1 MTQRPAT
8 STPASIARAAAAIEA
23 AASLDKS
30 DITPLLDSV
39 TDLVIVV
46 SGDRIAYINRAGCE
60 FLGAAGGND
69 ILGEPL
75 DKFLDPRLV
84 YAPLLRKHEAGQNET
99 DLWVRVPLRR
109 VDGNSVEADVRPVLI
124 AERKALAIIGRRTGM
139 VELLD
144 PDAPAAAL
152 HAADGL
158 KQLIANMAHELRTPL
173 NAIIGFSEIIAERMF
188 GDINDRYVAYASD
201 ILASGQHLLRII
213 NDILDYAKVESGESL
228 LRLEKAPVNDVIRA
242 GLRLVTGQAE
252 QSGLQVVDELT
263 DVLPLIHIDGT
274 KVKQIVVNLMTNAIK
289 FTPRGGRISIGSRAI
304 DGKTIEVWIRDT
316 GIGMTQAEAAE
327 ALLPF
332 RQPKRPP
339 DGSYAGTGLGLS
351 IAKALVA
358 LHGGELRITS
368 TPNEGTEVRFRL
380 LNQSSPDRDM
390 ATG

>member
-1 MTQRPAT
+1 MTQRSAT
-8 STPASIARAAAAIEA
+8 STSASGMHTAATVEA
-23 AASLDKS
+23 TASPDRS
-30 DITPLLDSV
+30 DLAPLLDSI

-46 SGDRIAYINRAGCE
+46 VGDRIAYINRAGCE
-60 FLGAAGGND
+60 FLGVVDGTGV
-69 ILGEPL
+69 LGEPV

-84 YAPLLRKHEAGQNET
+84 YAPLLRKHEAGQNEANQ
-99 DLWVRVPLRR
+99 WIRVPLRR
-109 VDGNSVEADVRPVLI
+109 LDGNSVEADVRPVLI
-124 AERKALAIIGRRTGM
+124 ADNKALAIIGRRTDM
-139 VELLD
+139 VGLLD

-152 HAADGL
+152 HAAEGL

-173 NAIIGFSEIIAERMF
+173 NAIIGFSEIIAQRMF

-228 LRLEKAPVNDVIRA
+228 LRLEKAPINEVIRA
-242 GLRLVTGQAE
+242 ALRLVTGQAT
-252 QSGLQVVDELT
+252 QNGLQVVDELS
-263 DVLPLIHIDGT
+263 DVLPLIYIDPT
-274 KVKQIVVNLMTNAIK
+274 KMKQIIVNLVTNAIK
-289 FTPRGGRISIGSRAI
+289 FTPRGGQISIGSRAI

-339 DGSYAGTGLGLS
+339 DGSYAGTGLGLP

-358 LHGGELRITS
+358 LHGGELRIIS
-368 TPNEGTEVRFRL
+368 APDAGTEVRFRL
-380 LNQSSPDRDM
+380 LNQSPPE
-390 ATG
+390 TGLLTG